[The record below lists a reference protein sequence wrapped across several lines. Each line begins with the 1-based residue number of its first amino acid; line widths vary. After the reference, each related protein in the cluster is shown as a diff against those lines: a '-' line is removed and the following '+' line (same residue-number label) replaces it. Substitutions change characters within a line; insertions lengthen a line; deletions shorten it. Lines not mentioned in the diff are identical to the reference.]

1 MLGWKFFCWYIFG
14 NVTCTIR
21 GDAGKSAI
29 IVCILGGG
37 TGRGN
42 GSGTKIGFT
51 LVSDGGL
58 NNCVGC
64 TFGGRNDGRGR
75 MRKQGCFTLRFNI
88 CKIWQTDF
96 FVASPYD
103 RKGRAL
109 GVSLIISR
117 MFLTASLR

>member
-51 LVSDGGL
+51 LVSDVGL

-64 TFGGRNDGRGR
+64 IFGGRKWHLTNIPSI
-75 MRKQGCFTLRFNI
+75 QGVHTSGPGCLR
-88 CKIWQTDF
+88 
-96 FVASPYD
+96 
-103 RKGRAL
+103 
-109 GVSLIISR
+109 
-117 MFLTASLR
+117 